1 MVQLTRL
8 VARNGLTEEEA
19 RLRIASQMPIEEKM
33 RRADYVIDTSG
44 SRADTD
50 VRVRDVWN
58 AMSSARGDR

>member
-1 MVQLTRL
+1 MTRL
-8 VARNGLTEEEA
+8 MARNRLSEEEA

-58 AMSSARGDR
+58 AMTSQIDDR